1 MTTKRKAATRKPAS
15 PAKGKK
21 PAKQATTGPREQ
33 ISDWLAGQRGAM
45 LELLERLV
53 NQDSGSYDK
62 AGVDKAGD
70 ILKAHFKARGL
81 SHSTEPDTTFGE
93 AIRVPLAHETAN
105 DQRPIVLMG
114 HRDTVFP
121 KGEAG
126 RRPFT
131 IKDGK
136 AYGPG
141 VSDMKSGLVLN
152 AFVLEAFKRFG
163 GHPGPLLALIT
174 SDEEI
179 GSPFCRAVIER
190 EARAARAVFNSEP
203 GRPTGN
209 VVSGRKGGIFMVME
223 VFGKAA
229 HSGGAYQDGI
239 SAIEELARKI
249 QKLHKLTDLARGTTV
264 NVGLVRGGQTVNT
277 VAPYAAGE
285 IDLRYIRKADRED
298 ALGAIREIV
307 ETCSLK
313 GTTAKLEIKG
323 EFAPLE
329 QSPASKRLF
338 DVYRGASA
346 EVGLDV
352 KGEFSGGCADS
363 GFTAGVGCPTI
374 CAVGPVGGK
383 AHTPEEWLDVESLV
397 PKAQAMARAIL
408 SLADAEL

>member
-1 MTTKRKAATRKPAS
+1 MTSKSKSAPRKKAAARAKPSAAGGDS
-15 PAKGKK
+15 KA
-21 PAKQATTGPREQ
+21 
-33 ISDWLAGQRGAM
+33 ICDWLASQRAAM
-45 LELLERLV
+45 LDLLQRLV

-62 AGVDKAGD
+62 AGVDAAGD

-81 SHSTEPDTTFGE
+81 TPSTEPDKTFGE
-93 AIRVPLAHETAN
+93 AIKVALKHETAN

-131 IKDGK
+131 IRDGK
-136 AYGPG
+136 ACGPG

-179 GSPFCRAVIER
+179 GSPFSRHLIER

-203 GRPTGN
+203 GRPSGN
-209 VVSGRKGGIFMVME
+209 VVSGRKGGIFMLME

-285 IDLRYIRKADRED
+285 IDLRYVKKADRED
-298 ALGAIREIV
+298 ALGAIRGIV
-307 ETCSLK
+307 EACSLK
-313 GTTAKLEIKG
+313 GTTARLEIKG

-329 QSPASKRLF
+329 QSPASERLF
-338 DVYRGASA
+338 QVYRSASA

-383 AHTPEEWLDVESLV
+383 AHTPEEWLDIESLV

-408 SLADAEL
+408 SLADADL

>member
-1 MTTKRKAATRKPAS
+1 MKPTGKSAPGKKAALKTTTKGGPTAAAGDSKA
-15 PAKGKK
+15 
-21 PAKQATTGPREQ
+21 
-33 ISDWLAGQRGAM
+33 ICDWLASQRPAM
-45 LELLERLV
+45 LDLLQRLV

-62 AGVDKAGD
+62 AGVNAAGD
-70 ILKAHFKARGL
+70 ILKTHFKALGL
-81 SHSTEPDTTFGE
+81 EPSTEPDATFGE
-93 AIRVPLAHETAN
+93 AIKVTLKHDTAN
-105 DQRPIVLMG
+105 DQRQIVLMG

-121 KGEAG
+121 KGEAR
-126 RRPFT
+126 RRPFA
-131 IKDGK
+131 IRDGK

-152 AFVLEAFKRFG
+152 AFVLEAFQRFG

-179 GSPFCRAVIER
+179 GSPFSRRLIER

-203 GRPTGN
+203 GRPSGN
-209 VVSGRKGGIFMVME
+209 VVSGRKGGIFMLME

-229 HSGGAYQDGI
+229 HSGGAYRDGV

-249 QKLHKLTDLARGTTV
+249 QKLHRLTDLARGTTV

-277 VAPYAAGE
+277 IAPYAAGE
-285 IDLRYIRKADRED
+285 IDLRYVKKADRED
-298 ALGAIREIV
+298 ALGSIRAIV
-307 ETCSLK
+307 ENCSLK
-313 GTTAKLEIKG
+313 GTSGRLEIKS

-338 DVYRGASA
+338 
-346 EVGLDV
+346 
-352 KGEFSGGCADS
+352 EFSGGCADS

-383 AHTPEEWLDVESLV
+383 AHTPEEWLDIESLV
-397 PKAQAMARAIL
+397 PRAQAMARAIMRL
-408 SLADAEL
+408 GEAGL